1 MIELRRLITKSIRIL
16 CLLLLDIVAFYL
28 SLSIAWFI
36 RTEVIPLLVHDL
48 PAFTFSYDYLI
59 SLFWIPAIFLFFTF
73 YENLYVRNLP
83 FWDETRDILK
93 AVTIST
99 LTVMAIVTL
108 GKMSDRVSRT
118 MLIGIWFTS
127 IFIFPICRLWGKKIL
142 SVAGILKERVLVLG
156 AGNAGRLVVEGLLR
170 EKHMG
175 YEIIGFLDD
184 DEGKRGKAICGK
196 KVFGAVKHLP
206 RFIKELDIRNVIIA
220 MPSLPPEKITF
231 LTSWV
236 QGYVEN
242 TMVIPDLKGI
252 ALLNTELLH
261 LFYEEIFL
269 MNIKNNLKSLSNRF
283 IKRGFDILISF
294 LAMPVLIPLFFIIS
308 AAIMLET
315 PGAAIYAHER
325 IGKNGKPFRCYKF
338 RTMYRDA
345 EEKLKVILESDEV
358 LREEWA
364 KCWKL
369 KDDPRV
375 TRMGRILRRTS
386 LDELPQIW
394 NVIKGEM
401 SVIGPRPYL
410 PREIKEI
417 GDSYSIIS
425 STKPGITGLWQVSGR
440 SNTGYDYR
448 IKLDTWYVM
457 NWSLWLDV
465 AIIFKTIKV
474 VLKAEGAY

>member
-1 MIELRRLITKSIRIL
+1 MIELRRLIRKSIRIL
-16 CLLLLDIVAFYL
+16 SLLLIDIIAFYL

-36 RTEVIPLLVHDL
+36 RTEMIPLLAQGL
-48 PAFTFSYDYLI
+48 PLFTFSYEYLI
-59 SLFWIPAIFLFFTF
+59 GLFWIPIIYLFFIF

-118 MLIGIWFTS
+118 MLLGIWFTS

-142 SVAGILKERVLVLG
+142 SRAGILREKVLVLG

-170 EKHMG
+170 ERHMG

-184 DEGKRGKAICGK
+184 DEEKKGKIICEK
-196 KVFGAVKHLP
+196 KVFGAVRHLP
-206 RFIKELDIRNVIIA
+206 RFVRELDIRNVIIA
-220 MPSLPPEKITF
+220 MPSLPPKRITF
-231 LTSWV
+231 LTAWV

-261 LFYEEIFL
+261 LFHEEIFL
-269 MNIKNNLKSLSNRF
+269 MNIKNNLKSLPNRVV
-283 IKRGFDILISF
+283 KRGFDILMSLF
-294 LAMPVLIPLFFIIS
+294 AMPVLIPLFLLIS
-308 AAIMLET
+308 LAIKIET

-325 IGKNGKPFRCYKF
+325 IGKNGRPFRCYKF

-345 EEKLKVILESDEV
+345 EERLKEILESNEALRDEW
-358 LREEWA
+358 E
-364 KCWKL
+364 KSWKL

-386 LDELPQIW
+386 LDELPQIL

-401 SVIGPRPYL
+401 SLIGPRPYL

-425 STKPGITGLWQVSGR
+425 STRPGITGLWQVSGR